1 MDPSDNKNKKHINDI
16 VTGAYNSARNFCINN
31 KGILINY
38 GLGVAQIAAGAKG
51 IQYAK
56 ELNLPLL
63 YVPSGF
69 LAIRGYFDFTIGGV
83 RTYINTIMID
93 SSVKNKIRRGDIPP
107 EKRKE
112 EIESMKMYKNNEV
125 LTPEKGIKVFV
136 EVTKELW
143 LYATSKPSNN
153 HSN

>member
-1 MDPSDNKNKKHINDI
+1 MVPADNKNKKHINDI
-16 VTGAYNSARNFCINN
+16 VTGAYNSARNFCIDN

-38 GLGVAQIAAGAKG
+38 GLGVAQIAAGVKG
-51 IQYAK
+51 LQYTK
-56 ELNLPLL
+56 ELNQPLL
-63 YVPSGF
+63 SLGCHALV
-69 LAIRGYFDFTIGGV
+69 IRGYLDFMIGGL
-83 RTYINTIMID
+83 RTYINTIMIN
-93 SSVKNKIRRGDIPP
+93 SYVKDKIRSGDIPL
-107 EKRKE
+107 EKRNE

-136 EVTKELW
+136 EVTKELY